1 VTAPADSDLLSAVR
15 AALAPRAVRSIDR
28 RPSEYRTSFA
38 LEELDVEVN
47 DGEKLA
53 LMFKDLGA
61 RALTPAARA
70 AKPGFL
76 RDPLREI
83 EVYREL
89 LAPAQLGT
97 PAFYGAETDPARGRY
112 WLFVERVAGVELY
125 QVGERSTWE
134 YVARWLARMHAQLE
148 PCVGRAPHLV
158 DQGADYFRLWP
169 ERARRFAAGGT
180 RLLAHIAGRYDSVA
194 TRLAELPRTVIHG
207 EFYASNVLVDSTTT
221 PRRVAPVDWEQ
232 AAVGPGLIDLAAHA
246 SGRWTQSDR
255 LAITAAYAHEMGLTS
270 DDVGRD
276 LDLCRLHLA
285 LQWLGWSEE
294 WSPPAEHAHDWLR
307 EAEQITDT
315 IGL

>member
-1 VTAPADSDLLSAVR
+1 VTAPADSDLLAAVR
-15 AALAPRAVRSIDR
+15 AALAPRAVRLIDR
-28 RPSEYRTSFA
+28 RPSEYRTSSA
-38 LEELDVEVN
+38 LEELDIEVD

-53 LMFKDLGA
+53 LIFKDLSE

-97 PAFYGAETDPARGRY
+97 PAFYGAETDRARGRY
-112 WLFVERVAGVELY
+112 WLFVERVAGLELY
-125 QVGERSTWE
+125 QVEERSTWE
-134 YVARWLARMHAQLE
+134 HVARWLARTHARLE
-148 PCVGRAPHLV
+148 PCAGRAPRLL

-169 ERARRFAAGGT
+169 ERARRFTAGGT
-180 RLLAHIAGRYDSVA
+180 RLLAHIAGRYDSVVA
-194 TRLAELPRTVIHG
+194 RLAELPRTVIHG
-207 EFYASNVLVDSTTT
+207 EFYASNVLVDSAAA

-246 SGRWTQSDR
+246 SGRWGHSDR
-255 LAITAAYAHEMGLTS
+255 LAIAAAYADELGLTV
-270 DDVGRD
+270 DDLGRD
-276 LDLCRLHLA
+276 LELCRLHLA
-285 LQWLGWSEE
+285 LQWLGWAEG

-307 EAEQITDT
+307 EAEQIMDVL
-315 IGL
+315 GL